1 MADENEV
8 ALPFHYYPDPT
19 KGRPVFF
26 GSIYIGRPDT
36 DPQITSNQLPV
47 KAYQE
52 DGGSVTISQPIQTG
66 AGGVPM
72 LNGSPVQLQTEGEY
86 SIKVLNNLGVQVY
99 YAASLIGG
107 IRPSTIVRQIAV
119 PLSVNLSNRF
129 VNAYLFNSNMSW
141 EDYYASEA
149 PNMDLGS
156 VGVTPFDIENIPVGR
171 FDLAQNTSTTDL
183 GIL

>member
-1 MADENEV
+1 MADANEV

-36 DPQITSNQLPV
+36 DPQITSNQLVV
-47 KAYQE
+47 KAFQE
-52 DGGSVTISQPIQTG
+52 NGGSVTISQPIQTG

-72 LNGSPVQLQTEGEY
+72 LNGSPVQLQTDGEY
-86 SIKVLNNLGVQVY
+86 SIKVLNNLGAQVY

-119 PLSVNLSNRF
+119 PLSINLSNRF
-129 VNAYLFNSNMSW
+129 VNAYLFNSNISW
-141 EDYYASEA
+141 ADFYAAET
-149 PNMDLGS
+149 PNVDLGNI
-156 VGVTPFDIENIPVGR
+156 GVAPFDIENIPPKR

-183 GIL
+183 GTL

>member
-86 SIKVLNNLGVQVY
+86 SIKVLNNLGAQVY

-107 IRPSTIVRQIAV
+107 IRPSTVVRQIAV
-119 PLSVNLSNRF
+119 PLLVNLSNRF
-129 VNAYLFNSNMSW
+129 VNAYLFNSNTSW
-141 EDYYASEA
+141 SAYYAA
-149 PNMDLGS
+149 MKPALNLGMIGTS
-156 VGVTPFDIENIPVGR
+156 TFDIENIPTQR
-171 FDLAQNTSTTDL
+171 FDLAQNNSVTDL
-183 GIL
+183 GFI